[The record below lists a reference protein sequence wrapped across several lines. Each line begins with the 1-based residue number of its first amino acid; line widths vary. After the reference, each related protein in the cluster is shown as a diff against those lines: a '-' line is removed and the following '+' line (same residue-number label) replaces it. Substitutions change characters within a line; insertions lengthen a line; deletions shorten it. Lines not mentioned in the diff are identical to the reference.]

1 MSTATVAIR
10 NALEALPGLPSS
22 VHSWRITEGLDS
34 TDDPAVWICVV
45 IDEDTFDAETHR
57 TLVTKTRAAARD
69 AAPHLWP
76 YVSVQSLS
84 EQAPA
89 A

>member
-1 MSTATVAIR
+1 MSAATSAIR
-10 NALEALPGLPSS
+10 KALDALRGLPAP
-22 VHSWRITEGLDS
+22 VHSWQITEGVDS

-45 IDEDTFDAETHR
+45 IDEETFDPDTHR
-57 TLVTKTRAAARD
+57 ALVTKTRAAARG

-84 EQAPA
+84 EQARA
-89 A
+89 T